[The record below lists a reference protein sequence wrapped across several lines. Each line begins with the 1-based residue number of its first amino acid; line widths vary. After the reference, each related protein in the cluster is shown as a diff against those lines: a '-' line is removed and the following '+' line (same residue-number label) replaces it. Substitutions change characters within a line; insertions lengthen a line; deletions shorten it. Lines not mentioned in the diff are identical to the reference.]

1 MELDRA
7 GVHVDLEANDVASTV
22 RAAMAVER
30 PNPAA
35 RPSVD
40 ARGILVVVVSPA
52 PAAPGLAERVAAVR
66 SHVVRDAD
74 EAAAT
79 VTMLF
84 ENDRL
89 QAVKSRKYHKLT
101 SRPASACLLACA

>member
-30 PNPAA
+30 PNPSA

-40 ARGILVVVVSPA
+40 ARGILIVVVSPA
-52 PAAPGLAERVAAVR
+52 PAASGLAERVAAVR

-79 VTMLF
+79 VMLF
-84 ENDRL
+84 ENESL

-101 SRPASACLLACA
+101 SQPASACACA